1 MEKKLIHANPEHFV
15 DAKIAARN
23 EGVEH
28 KKSPFEIS
36 NRDEAKR
43 LFARLNQR
51 ERDEMLLGILFAFA
65 DGSLNAVG

>member
-1 MEKKLIHANPEHFV
+1 MTNKLIHAHSEDFV
-15 DAKIAARN
+15 NAKIAKRN

-65 DGSLNAVG
+65 DGSLKAVG